1 MPLQPVQRVSVAGA
15 VFDQLSDEIV
25 SGRLAPGE
33 ALPPERELTE
43 RLGVNRQAVRVALQ
57 RLDQL
62 GRVEI
67 RHGGST
73 RVRDFRRAGGPELL
87 VLLLLGQDGTLDA
100 GVVRS
105 IFELRAA
112 VAADAARL
120 CATRAVPATVDALQA
135 AADDIA
141 AGATDAERLEASERF
156 WGLVIEGADNVA
168 YRLLHNSLERVYEPV
183 RDQIASLIGDE
194 LADAAAHHKVA
205 AAIAKGQERAAEV
218 AARKVLALGA
228 AAVVAA
234 MAEGTKDVS
243 R

>member
-1 MPLQPVQRVSVAGA
+1 MPLQPVQRTSVAGA

-25 SGRLAPGE
+25 SGRMAPGE

-43 RLGVNRQAVRVALQ
+43 RLGVNRQAVREALQ

-62 GRVEI
+62 GLVEI

-73 RVRDFRRAGGPELL
+73 RVRDFREAGGPELL

-120 CATRAVPATVDALQA
+120 AAARAVPGTVRALEEA
-135 AADDIA
+135 AEAIGTA
-141 AGATDAERLEASERF
+141 QTSVEALAASERF
-156 WGLVIEGADNVA
+156 WALVIGGADNVA
-168 YRLLHNSLERVYEPV
+168 YRLLHNSLERVYDPI
-183 RDQIASLIGDE
+183 RDQVASLIADE
-194 LADAAAHHKVA
+194 LDDAAGHRKVA
-205 AAIAKGQERAAEV
+205 VAIAKGQERAAEV
-218 AARKVLALGA
+218 AARKVLARGTE
-228 AAVVAA
+228 AVVIA
-234 MAEGTKDVS
+234 MTTEMTDGSA
-243 R
+243 

>member
-1 MPLQPVQRVSVAGA
+1 MPLQPVQRTSVAGA

-43 RLGVNRQAVRVALQ
+43 RLGVNRQAVREALQ

-62 GRVEI
+62 GLVEI

-73 RVRDFRRAGGPELL
+73 RVRDFRQAGGPELL
-87 VLLLLGQDGTLDA
+87 VLLLLGTDGTLDA

-120 CATRAVPATVDALQA
+120 CAARAVPATVEALEA
-135 AADDIA
+135 AADAIADADTDI
-141 AGATDAERLEASERF
+141 DRLAASEAF
-156 WGLVIEGADNVA
+156 WTLVIDGADNVA
-168 YRLLHNSLERVYEPV
+168 YRLLHNSLERVYEPI
-183 RDQIASLIGDE
+183 RDQVASLIADE
-194 LADAAAHHKVA
+194 LADVAGHRKVA
-205 AAIAKGQERAAEV
+205 SAIAKGQERPAEV
-218 AARKVLALGA
+218 AARRVLAQGA

-234 MAEGTKDVS
+234 MTAGMKGAS

>member
-1 MPLQPVQRVSVAGA
+1 MPLQPVQRTSVASA
-15 VFDQLSDEIV
+15 VFDQLSDEIM
-25 SGRLAPGE
+25 SGRLVPGE

-43 RLGVNRQAVRVALQ
+43 RLGVNRQAVREALQ

-62 GRVEI
+62 GLVEI

-73 RVRDFRRAGGPELL
+73 RVRDFRQAGGPELL

-120 CATRAVPATVDALQA
+120 CAARAVPGTVQALEDAADAIGAAPTPLDALA
-135 AADDIA
+135 
-141 AGATDAERLEASERF
+141 ASERF
-156 WGLVIEGADNVA
+156 WGLVIDGADNVA

-194 LADAAAHHKVA
+194 LADAAGHRRVA
-205 AAIAKGQERAAEV
+205 GAIAKGQERAAEV
-218 AARKVLALGA
+218 AARKVLAVGA

-234 MAEGTKDVS
+234 MAEGMKDVS

>member
-1 MPLQPVQRVSVAGA
+1 MPLQPVQRTSVAGA

-43 RLGVNRQAVRVALQ
+43 RLGVNRQAVREALQ

-62 GRVEI
+62 GLVEI

-73 RVRDFRRAGGPELL
+73 RVLDFRRVGGPELL
-87 VLLLLGQDGTLDA
+87 VLLLLGENGTLDA

-120 CATRAVPATVDALQA
+120 CAARAVPGTVQALEDAADAIAAAPTPLDAL
-135 AADDIA
+135 
-141 AGATDAERLEASERF
+141 GASERF

-168 YRLLHNSLERVYEPV
+168 YRLLHNSQERIYEPI
-183 RDQIASLIGDE
+183 RDQVASLIADE
-194 LADAAAHHKVA
+194 LDDGAGHRRVA
-205 AAIAKGQERAAEV
+205 VAIAKGQERAAEV
-218 AARKVLALGA
+218 AARKVLARGTE
-228 AAVVAA
+228 AVVAA
-234 MAEGTKDVS
+234 MAES
-243 R
+243 A

>member
-1 MPLQPVQRVSVAGA
+1 MPLQPVQRTSVAGA

-43 RLGVNRQAVRVALQ
+43 RLGVNRQAVREALQ

-62 GRVEI
+62 GLVEI

-73 RVRDFRRAGGPELL
+73 RVRDFRQAGGPDLL

-120 CATRAVPATVDALQA
+120 CATRAVPATVDALDA
-135 AADDIA
+135 AAEAIA
-141 AGATDAERLEASERF
+141 DADSDVDRLAASEHF
-156 WGLVIEGADNVA
+156 WSLVIDGADNVA
-168 YRLLHNSLERVYEPV
+168 YRLLHNSLERVYGPI
-183 RDQIASLIGDE
+183 RDQVAVLITAELGDV
-194 LADAAAHHKVA
+194 AGHRKVA

-218 AARKVLALGA
+218 AARKVLAQGA

-234 MAEGTKDVS
+234 MTET